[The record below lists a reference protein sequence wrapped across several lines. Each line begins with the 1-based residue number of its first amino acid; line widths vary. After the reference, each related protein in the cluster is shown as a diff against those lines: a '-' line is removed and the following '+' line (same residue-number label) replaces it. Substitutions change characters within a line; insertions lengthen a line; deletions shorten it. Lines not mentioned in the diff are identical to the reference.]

1 MLYATVPPHIHKN
14 APILFTV
21 SSTGLAYS
29 DLLERYITDK
39 IYPYVNI
46 ARKVM

>member
-1 MLYATVPPHIHKN
+1 MLYATILPHIHKN
-14 APILFTV
+14 APVPFIV
-21 SSTGLAYS
+21 SSTGLAYG
-29 DLLERYITDK
+29 DILEQYTTDK